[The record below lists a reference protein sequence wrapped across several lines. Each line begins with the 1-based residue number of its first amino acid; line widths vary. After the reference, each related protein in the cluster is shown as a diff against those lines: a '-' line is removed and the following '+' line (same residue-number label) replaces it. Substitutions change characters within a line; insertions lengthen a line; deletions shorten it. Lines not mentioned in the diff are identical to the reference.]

1 MYACAM
7 SEDLLSYLRKKIL
20 KVIQFRSIY
29 VIGKG
34 RTKFMYLGFETQN
47 YNLVP
52 KYQTLTSKGEI

>member
-34 RTKFMYLGFETQN
+34 RTIYVGFETQN
-47 YNLVP
+47 DNLVP